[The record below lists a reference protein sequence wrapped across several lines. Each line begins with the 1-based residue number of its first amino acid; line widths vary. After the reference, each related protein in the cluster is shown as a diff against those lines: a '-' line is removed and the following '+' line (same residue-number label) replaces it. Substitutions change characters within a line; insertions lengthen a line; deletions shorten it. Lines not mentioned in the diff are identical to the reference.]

1 LDLYYFGNGFFITS
15 IKKISA
21 FTQNLTLNLEPVYG
35 IILAFFVYHENKD
48 LSNTFYV
55 GFALIFIAVI
65 IQMLRVIKLKNI
77 NCLNN
82 FCLIVHP
89 PNLVFVHLEQ

>member
-1 LDLYYFGNGFFITS
+1 MDFSLQAL
-15 IKKISA
+15 KKISA

-65 IQMLRVIKLKNI
+65 IQMLRVIKLKK
-77 NCLNN
+77 
-82 FCLIVHP
+82 H
-89 PNLVFVHLEQ
+89 